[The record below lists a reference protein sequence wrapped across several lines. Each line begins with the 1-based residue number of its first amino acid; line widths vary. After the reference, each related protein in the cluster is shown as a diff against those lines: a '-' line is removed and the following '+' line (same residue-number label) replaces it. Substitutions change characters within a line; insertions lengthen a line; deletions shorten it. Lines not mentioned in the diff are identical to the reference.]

1 MDNIEKIEKYLVK
14 NFDQHEIFEERSN
27 QRSISFESN
36 NLKEVSSNQSQGF
49 AARAI
54 KDNQITFSSS
64 SNYDSE
70 SFISNFKEL
79 SNYPIPIDIRFPEQK
94 DSKNTIIYDD
104 EILSYKNEYLI
115 ETLKKNINKILLSFP
130 NASCDAGFSL
140 AEANSNL
147 RNSSNLNINSHESF
161 ISFYISSQ
169 IINGNDMLNI
179 YKYKNSVNT
188 IKEKDINQMVSELC
202 EELSIAQNIVDTP
215 KKGCPVIFTPHGLY
229 QTLLSPL
236 LVSFS
241 GTNLSKNLSS
251 LCGKEGEKLF
261 DEKIIL
267 SDDPHIDY
275 SPASRNYDDEG
286 VVTKKNIL
294 INKGIFN
301 NGLYDLK
308 TGSES
313 SKDSTGS
320 AGRSLHSNPSPTTSN
335 IVMNEGKITINNIIS
350 DIDEGILV
358 DHLLGAGQG
367 NELSGNFS
375 ANISLGYKIE
385 KGKIIGRVKNT
396 MISGN
401 AFDALKD
408 IEEISLERDQ
418 VYGSMMLPYLQ
429 TKNVEISS

>member
-1 MDNIEKIEKYLVK
+1 MDNLEKIKKYLNN
-14 NFDQHEIFEERSN
+14 NFDQYEIYEESSN
-27 QRSISFESN
+27 LRSISFESN

-49 AARAI
+49 AARGI
-54 KDNQITFSSS
+54 KNNNITFSSS

-79 SNYPIPIDIRFPEQK
+79 SEYPIPINIKFPEQ
-94 DSKNTIIYDD
+94 DEYKNTILYDD
-104 EILSYKNEYLI
+104 NVNSYQNEYLI
-115 ETLKKNINKILLSFP
+115 EVLSNEIKKINKLFP
-130 NASCDAGFSL
+130 NSLCDGGFSI
-140 AEANSNL
+140 AEGTGKIT
-147 RNSSNLNINSHESF
+147 NSSKLDVGKKESF

-179 YKYKNSVNT
+179 YKYKNSV
-188 IKEKDINQMVSELC
+188 KDISKEEIDLMVSKLC
-202 EELSIAQNIVDTP
+202 EELAIAQVLKSTP

-251 LCGKEGEKLF
+251 LCGKEGIQLF
-261 DEKIIL
+261 DEKITL
-267 SDDPHIDY
+267 TDNPHIDF

-286 VVTKKNIL
+286 VATKKNIL
-294 INKGIFN
+294 INNGVFN

-308 TGSES
+308 TGNES
-313 SKDSTGS
+313 SKDTTGS
-320 AGRSLHSNPSPTTSN
+320 AGRSIHSSPTPTTSN
-335 IVMNEGKITINNIIS
+335 IVMKKGQKKINSMIS
-350 DIDEGILV
+350 EIEDGVLV
-358 DHLLGAGQG
+358 DNLLGAGQG

-385 KGKIIGRVKNT
+385 KGKIVGRVKNT

-401 AFDALKD
+401 SFEALKNV
-408 IEEISLERDQ
+408 EEISIEKED
-418 VYGSMMLPYLQ
+418 VYGSMSLPYLQ
-429 TKNVEISS
+429 TENVEISY